1 MIKFFRK
8 IRQKLLVE
16 NRFNKYALY
25 AIGEIVLVVI
35 GILIA
40 LQINNQN
47 ELRKEQGITNKYYQG
62 FVEDL
67 TADRSMLDTLIYIR
81 NKQHVCAEALIKSV
95 ERKEIHLD
103 SFYNNYYYLFPFYKF
118 APRPNTLEEVLN
130 SSQLRLITDENI
142 KTKLLELRS
151 LYSRIKV
158 GEEHVYEDRTVYLY
172 NHRTLDHIEF
182 NGLYVN
188 AENKSF
194 LKSKD
199 VEQYKKDAEYF
210 LNDRYFKNF
219 MNLLKF
225 NLDYQIPIL
234 VEARKECNL
243 IIELINAKL
252 KDDKIL

>member
-1 MIKFFRK
+1 MIKFFRR
-8 IRQKLLVE
+8 IRQKLLSE
-16 NRFNKYALY
+16 NKFSKYLLY

-47 ELRKEQGITNKYYQG
+47 ELRKEQLITDKYLQG

-67 TADRSMLDTLIYIR
+67 TADKALLDTLIYVR
-81 NKQHVCAEALIKSV
+81 NKQRVCAKALIESV
-95 ERKEIHLD
+95 ERKEIQLD
-103 SFYNNYYYLFPFYKF
+103 SFYNNYYYIFPFWKF
-118 APRPNTLEEVLN
+118 SPSTNTMEEVLN
-130 SSQLRLITDENI
+130 SSQLRLITDETI

-158 GEEHVYEDRTVYLY
+158 AEDHVYEHRAVYLY

-182 NGLYVN
+182 NGLYIN

-194 LKSKD
+194 LESKD

-219 MNLLKF
+219 MNLLTL
-225 NLDYQIPIL
+225 NLDYLIPL
-234 VEARKECNL
+234 LEEAIKECNL
-243 IIELINAKL
+243 ILELIEN
-252 KDDKIL
+252 D

>member
-1 MIKFFRK
+1 MIKFFRR
-8 IRQKLLVE
+8 IRQQLLAE
-16 NRFNKYALY
+16 GNTGKYIKY
-25 AIGEIVLVVI
+25 AIGEIILVVI

-47 ELRKEQGITNKYYQG
+47 ELRKEQGITNKYLQG
-62 FVEDL
+62 FVDDL
-67 TADRSMLDTLIYIR
+67 TADRLLLDTLIYVR
-81 NKQHVCAEALIKSV
+81 NKQHVCAETLIKSV

-118 APRPNTLEEVLN
+118 SPSTNTLEEVLN

-142 KTKLLELRS
+142 KTKLLELRN

-158 GEEHVYEDRTVYLY
+158 GEEHVYEDRAVYLY

-182 NGLYVN
+182 NGLYLN
-188 AENKSF
+188 AEKKSF

-199 VEQYKKDAEYF
+199 IEQYKKDAKYF
-210 LNDRYFKNF
+210 MNDRHFKNF
-219 MNLLKF
+219 MILLKF

-252 KDDKIL
+252 KDD